1 MNLYQLLSYLV
12 SIPSSYPNEEK
23 IGRFVET
30 ILKEMD
36 FKVNLQKVG
45 DKRFNILAEK
55 GMGKSLLLFGHLD
68 TVNKIEGWH
77 TNPYLLTE
85 KGDKLYGLGA
95 WDMKGGLATILSA
108 IKNFSPKK
116 YKLKLAFVVDEEYIS
131 IGMHS
136 LIKSG
141 WLRDV
146 FGAVSVEPGF
156 THGVR
161 GMALGRIG
169 RPVYSL
175 TVKTEGGHTYMVKD
189 RPNAIEEAANILR
202 IIKQVKSVNNEYL
215 GDSFLFPR
223 FIQSDKTNSMIIPSN
238 VYIEIEGQIVPP
250 QTSKSVLAQ
259 LKKEFLIAKKKGLIR
274 ADVSIDFVSRK
285 TPFCEPFIIRS
296 DNRFVKRVSQVLG
309 NVIKEKPAPYY
320 RRSVGDEN
328 RIAQLGIPVI
338 TVGPDGGNAHEANEW
353 VSKKNISILEKFLI
367 DLLVS
372 DFNFT

>member
-1 MNLYQLLSYLV
+1 MNLRELLSHLV
-12 SIPSSYPNEEK
+12 SIHSSYPGEEK
-23 IGRFVET
+23 IGRFVEK

-36 FKVNLQKVG
+36 FEVNLQKVG

-55 GMGKSLLLFGHLD
+55 GKGPALLIFGHLD
-68 TVNKIEGWH
+68 TVEEKNGWK
-77 TNPYLLTE
+77 TNPYSLTQKE
-85 KGDKLYGLGA
+85 DKLYGLGA
-95 WDMKGGLATILSA
+95 WDMKGGITAVLSA

-116 YKLKLAFVVDEEYIS
+116 YKLKLAFVVDEEYVS

-146 FGAVSVEPGF
+146 FGAVSVEPGL

-161 GMALGRIG
+161 GIAMGRIG
-169 RPVYSL
+169 RPVYSIK
-175 TVKTEGGHTYMVKD
+175 VITEGGHTYMVKD

-202 IIKQVKSVNNEYL
+202 IIKRVKSVNNEHL
-215 GDSFLFPR
+215 GDSLLFPR
-223 FIQSDKTNSMIIPSN
+223 FIQSDKTNSMVIPSN
-238 VYIEIEGQIVPP
+238 AYIEIEGQIVPP

-274 ADVSIDFVSRK
+274 ADVGINLVLRK

-296 DNRFVKRVSQVLG
+296 DNSFVKRVSQVLK
-309 NVIKEKPAPYY
+309 NVIKEKPVPYY

-328 RIAQLGIPVI
+328 RIAVLGIPVVTI
-338 TVGPDGGNAHEANEW
+338 GPSGGNAHDANEW
-353 VSKKNISILEKFLI
+353 VSEKSLFQLEKFLSVLI
-367 DLLVS
+367 LS
-372 DFNFT
+372 KFN